1 MNSEANLPPPRVSS
15 FPPQVSGAVVVS
27 GLIQVALGMLGVCG
41 WAARR
46 CGPMV
51 LAPSLSIIGLSAY
64 KDAASLCSASWGVA
78 LL

>member
-1 MNSEANLPPPRVSS
+1 M
-15 FPPQVSGAVVVS
+15 VVS
-27 GLIQVALGMLGVCG
+27 GLIQVALGMSGVCG
-41 WAARR
+41 WAAQR

>member
-1 MNSEANLPPPRVSS
+1 M
-15 FPPQVSGAVVVS
+15 VS
-27 GLIQVALGMLGVCG
+27 GLIQVALGMSGVCG